1 MQLDQFMQ
9 LNNLN
14 INSVFEIR
22 ELGFAY
28 RVFQTNKH
36 NKIYNLISKKI
47 IEVRSKSFERK
58 IETGDKFKYKN
69 TGDIS
74 VK

>member
-1 MQLDQFMQ
+1 MYD
-9 LNNLN
+9 
-14 INSVFEIR
+14 
-22 ELGFAY
+22 
-28 RVFQTNKH
+28 
-36 NKIYNLISKKI
+36 LISKKI
-47 IEVRSKSFERK
+47 IKARSESFERR

>member
-1 MQLDQFMQ
+1 MQ
-9 LNNLN
+9 LNGLN

-22 ELGFAY
+22 ELGFAH
-28 RVFQTNKH
+28 RVSQISKYNEM
-36 NKIYNLISKKI
+36 YNLTNKKI
-47 IEVRSKSFERK
+47 IKIRSESFEGRIK
-58 IETGDKFKYKN
+58 TGDKFKYEN